1 MKLTESERRVMEVL
15 WANGT
20 TTAKDLAAALGQR
33 LGWKK
38 TTSYTMIVRCQDKGY
53 LKREEPGFRCTALV
67 TEKQASEWATDELLD
82 TTFRGSADL
91 LVASLVGRKKLSL
104 AQMEK
109 LYESLR
115 EMEQEK

>member
-20 TTAKDLAAALGQR
+20 TAAKDLAAALGQR

-67 TEKQASEWATDELLD
+67 TEKQASEWATDELLE

-91 LVASLVGRKKLSL
+91 LVASLVGRKKLSVK
-104 AQMEK
+104 QIDE
-109 LYESLR
+109 LYRLLH
-115 EMEQEK
+115 EMENEE